1 MHPTA
6 AHKANLGFLFDTQNM
21 AVEVIAKFDCTD
33 AKFDRTGLDGMLAV
47 KCFNTHFSYQLGL
60 LSRSQI
66 FTFAGFRAGTEFLW
80 DDRHDEKTKTTT
92 LVRLPYIFE
101 RSLIKN
107 NGTYKGQI
115 AIRCEKDKQ
124 AKVIK
129 DYVLNQTYL
138 DKNQVACQV
147 FDNARMFSKVDL
159 CTATNVTT
167 GKIHLFV
174 LAPIEEGKFSVTS
187 LSLKI

>member
-1 MHPTA
+1 MQATSSY
-6 AHKANLGFLFDTQNM
+6 KANLAFLFDTQNM

-33 AKFDRTGLDGMLAV
+33 AKFDRTGVDGMLAV

-60 LSRSQI
+60 LSRTQV
-66 FTFAGFRAGTEFLW
+66 FTFSGFRAGAEFLW

-101 RSLIKN
+101 RSFIQN
-107 NGTYKGQI
+107 KGQV

-129 DYVLNQTYL
+129 DYVLNQTFM
-138 DKNQVACQV
+138 DKDQIACQV
-147 FDNARMFSKVDL
+147 FDDRRMFSKVDL
-159 CTATNVTT
+159 CTATNTTT
-167 GKIHLFV
+167 GKIHLLV

-187 LSLKI
+187 LSSKI